1 MEECKC
7 TKEGELATLVAQNK
21 TLFKE
26 VENLKRVNDTILEL
40 SNNITKLVEQMRETK
55 EDVKDIKGDLEEI
68 KKQPRD
74 EYNHYKKIIIGGII
88 TLALG
93 YLFGKLF

>member
-1 MEECKC
+1 MDDYKC
-7 TKEGELATLVAQNK
+7 TKEAEIATLITQNK
-21 TLFKE
+21 TVFKE
-26 VENLKRVNDTILEL
+26 IEALKKVNNTILEL

-55 EDVKDIKGDLEEI
+55 DDVRDIKKDIEDI
-68 KKQPRD
+68 KKQPISD
-74 EYNHYKKIIIGGII
+74 YNHYKKMIIGGII